1 MKFLWNFNLFRLLLE
16 EKLSASLTD
25 EVDTR
30 TNPEGI

>member
-1 MKFLWNFNLFRLLLE
+1 MKFLEYFIRFRLLLE

-30 TNPEGI
+30 TNPKGI

>member
-1 MKFLWNFNLFRLLLE
+1 MKFLGNFNRFRLILE

-30 TNPEGI
+30 TNPKGI